1 MITAIDTNIL
11 LDILVKGSEFSA
23 ASKGALDLQN
33 ATGGLVVCEIVVAE
47 LGARFPSA
55 DDVQVFLE
63 ESGIRIS
70 FLEPKSL
77 HLAGQLWKR
86 HRGRPDQAVC
96 PGCKIPLPGR
106 PRIIT
111 DFLIGAHALIQAD
124 ALLTRDRGFYTNNFQ
139 GLKILA

>member
-11 LDILVKGSEFSA
+11 LDVLVKGSEFFA
-23 ASKGALDLQN
+23 PSKAALDLQN

-55 DDVQVFLE
+55 EDVQVFLE
-63 ESGIRIS
+63 GSGIRIS
-70 FLEPKSL
+70 YLEPKSL
-77 HLAGQLWKR
+77 HLAGQLWR
-86 HRGRPDQAVC
+86 RYRGRPDQAVC
-96 PGCKIPLPGR
+96 PGCKLPLSGR

-124 ALLTRDRGFYTNNFQ
+124 ALLTRDRGFYSNSFQ
-139 GLKILA
+139 GLRILA